1 MPPVLP
7 GKVISASIAKKFD
20 VFQGLTRE
28 QIIELNSWMVR
39 KELRPNE
46 YVFKEGDKADGL
58 YVLCQ
63 GSVMIIKESARGKFK
78 LAELDAPNFFGE
90 MAILRDTPRM
100 ATVRAIRQTTLF
112 AMERDAFRGLVAQ
125 SMGTTRDFDQVIQ
138 QRLEEIRGSKPS

>member
-90 MAILRDTPRM
+90 MAILHSG
-100 ATVRAIRQTTLF
+100 VRSA
-112 AMERDAFRGLVAQ
+112 
-125 SMGTTRDFDQVIQ
+125 S
-138 QRLEEIRGSKPS
+138 